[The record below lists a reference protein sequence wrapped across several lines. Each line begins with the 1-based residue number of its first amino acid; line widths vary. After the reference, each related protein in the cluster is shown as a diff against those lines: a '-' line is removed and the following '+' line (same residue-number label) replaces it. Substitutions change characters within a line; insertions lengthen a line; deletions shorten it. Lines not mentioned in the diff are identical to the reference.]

1 MDLQKISTYFPADF
15 RGKAKGGACFHIYP
29 ETVFTQK
36 QREEILA
43 AKNEVQNIYDR
54 LYTNTRFDK
63 DYTGTDFS
71 FVMIGVDL
79 SDFPKKC
86 HDDIL
91 ERLLAA
97 LNRVTGIKKVIIN
110 EGCL

>member
-1 MDLQKISTYFPADF
+1 
-15 RGKAKGGACFHIYP
+15 
-29 ETVFTQK
+29 
-36 QREEILA
+36 
-43 AKNEVQNIYDR
+43 
-54 LYTNTRFDK
+54 
-63 DYTGTDFS
+63 
-71 FVMIGVDL
+71 MIGVDL

-97 LNRVTGIKKVIIN
+97 LNSVTGIKKVIIN